1 MLLPPD
7 LREWVPAED
16 MVHFVI
22 EAVAGM
28 KLPTLKINQRG
39 CGSEQYPPKMM
50 LQLLVCCYA
59 NGISPS
65 RRIERATYRD
75 VAVRFLTADT
85 HPDHDTICTFRR
97 ENFEAVGQ
105 SFLEERFV
113 GPFQLQRIGLP
124 PQQLPKTLMIALR
137 REDMLTR
144 LGLVIEEA
152 DLHFLEA
159 LVTPGFRPG
168 KGWRFPTPAW
178 PRCCRRA
185 A

>member
-1 MLLPPD
+1 MATRIVNVDRDTPMLLPPD

-16 MVHFVI
+16 MVHFII

-39 CGSEQYPPKMM
+39 CGSEQYPPRMM
-50 LQLLVCCYA
+50 LQLLIYCYA
-59 NGISPS
+59 NGIFSS

-105 SFLEERFV
+105 AFLQVLHLARTMGVLKV
-113 GPFQLQRIGLP
+113 GTVSVDGTHINVWL
-124 PQQLPKTLMIALR
+124 
-137 REDMLTR
+137 D
-144 LGLVIEEA
+144 EA
-152 DLHFLEA
+152 GEPRA
-159 LVTPGFRPG
+159 EPGR
-168 KGWRFPTPAW
+168 KVAIVY
-178 PRCCRRA
+178 RRA
-185 A
+185 DGKPRLKGQIGEGR